1 MGFNAAPR
9 TVRIDFS
16 PDHPY
21 HGAEAR
27 IRHMSLGEW
36 EAVIESDD
44 DSAVEEMAK
53 RLVSWNFTDD
63 NDEPIPAT
71 REGLRQVDTSL
82 VTALKMAWIQS
93 LTGVHD
99 ADPLAP
105 SSPSG
110 EPSLVASV
118 PMEALSP
125 SLAS

>member
-1 MGFNAAPR
+1 MGFNASPR
-9 TVRIDFS
+9 AVRIDFS
-16 PDHPY
+16 PDHQY

-36 EAVIESDD
+36 EAVIESDE

-53 RLVSWNFTDD
+53 RLVDWNFTDD
-63 NDEPIPAT
+63 NGDPIPAT

-82 VTALKMAWIQS
+82 VTALKVAWIQS
-93 LTGVHD
+93 LTGVHA
-99 ADPLAP
+99 ADPLP
-105 SSPSG
+105 QSSPSG

>member
-9 TVRIDFS
+9 AVRIGFS
-16 PDHPY
+16 PDHQY

-44 DSAVEEMAK
+44 SGAVEEMAK

-63 NDEPIPAT
+63 NGDPIPAT
-71 REGLRQVDTSL
+71 SEGLRQVDTSL
-82 VTALKMAWIQS
+82 VTALKIAWIQS
-93 LTGVHD
+93 LTGVHS
-99 ADPLAP
+99 ADPLP
-105 SSPSG
+105 QSSPSG
-110 EPSLVASV
+110 GPSLVESV
-118 PMEALSP
+118 PMEPLSE